1 MLRGLPSL
9 TTDLAIE
16 HVDLMFVF
24 SSLIKSEVLL
34 VMKPL
39 VPCMGPTKEYEM
51 LLNCYIYIYIIVII
65 VIKANRTDLLTEV
78 SLMLSGV
85 LFKLL
90 KFFLLI

>member
-24 SSLIKSEVLL
+24 SSSIKSEVLL

-39 VPCMGPTKEYEM
+39 VPCMGPTKEYE
-51 LLNCYIYIYIIVII
+51 I

-78 SLMLSGV
+78 SLSRSDMLSGV

-90 KFFLLI
+90 KIFLLI